1 MREYTTVGASADE
14 EPLGATGKV
23 GDHLVHLVIQ
33 PTTVAP
39 GSVVLKDGATTVYTY
54 PGSADYPVGLPPFHV
69 LLDLDSR
76 SGAWTVTTGA
86 NVSVLAS
93 GDFT

>member
-1 MREYTTVGASADE
+1 MREYKTVAASASE
-14 EPLGATGKV
+14 EPLGATGNR
-23 GDHLVHLVIQ
+23 GDHLVHLIIQ
-33 PTTVAP
+33 PSTIAP
-39 GSVVLKDGATTVYTY
+39 GSVVLKDGETTVYTY

-69 LLDLDSR
+69 LLDLDSI
-76 SGAWTVTTGA
+76 SGAWNITTGA